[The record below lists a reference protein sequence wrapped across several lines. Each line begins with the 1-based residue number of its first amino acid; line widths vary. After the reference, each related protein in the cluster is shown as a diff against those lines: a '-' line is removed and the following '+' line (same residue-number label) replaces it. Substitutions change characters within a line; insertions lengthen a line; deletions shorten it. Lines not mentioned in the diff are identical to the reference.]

1 VLTPDGKRMTPRK
14 GSRQLGLF
22 YAPTLVMFDER
33 GKEVFRVDSVVQF
46 SRLAN
51 VLHYVA
57 DKAYLKYPLF
67 QLWNRDHANEEV
79 GFQPAKK
86 VPK

>member
-1 VLTPDGKRMTPRK
+1 
-14 GSRQLGLF
+14 
-22 YAPTLVMFDER
+22 MFDER

-46 SRLAN
+46 FRLAN
-51 VLHYVA
+51 VLRYVA

-79 GFQPAKK
+79 RLQRATR

>member
-1 VLTPDGKRMTPRK
+1 MA
-14 GSRQLGLF
+14 RQLGLF

-46 SRLAN
+46 FRLAN
-51 VLHYVA
+51 VLRYVA

-79 GFQPAKK
+79 RLQRATR